1 MSALV
6 ATGCTTTGTDA
17 ASVPQSVA
25 PAAGD
30 IALGSESS
38 RPETLQLDPRATEY
52 KDALLAAGIP
62 SSQSNSTTL
71 MLAEGICRQI
81 AAGTDDTAILENLR
95 PLAAYTASLSGGQL
109 TGDHVAQIY
118 LDKARTS
125 YC

>member
-17 ASVPQSVA
+17 PSVSQTVV

-30 IALGSESS
+30 IALGPEPL
-38 RPETLQLDPRATEY
+38 RPEALRLDPRAAAY
-52 KDALLAAGIP
+52 KDALLEAGIP

-81 AAGTDDTAILENLR
+81 AAGTDDPAILENLR

-109 TGDHVAQIY
+109 TGDQVAQIY
-118 LDKARTS
+118 LDKAQTS

>member
-1 MSALV
+1 MGALF

-17 ASVPQSVA
+17 PAASQSVA

-30 IALGSESS
+30 IALSAEPL
-38 RPETLQLDPRATEY
+38 RPETLQLDPRALTY

-81 AAGTDDTAILENLR
+81 GAGTGDPAILENLR
-95 PLAAYTASLSGGQL
+95 PLAAYTASLSGGHL
-109 TGDHVAQIY
+109 TGDQVAQIY